1 VIQRQRLF
9 PYAKAHPSPNRP
21 AYSLSQPDGSSQN
34 GRKAADCRQRLST
47 QNYRH
52 KRQFKKPAAQE
63 KTMNNNMIP
72 LWIPQADYEQLQRL
86 AVTVR
91 DLAGQAETTTDLTL
105 VALDE
110 ARAEAEAEIAAIV
123 LGALAHQPE

>member
-1 VIQRQRLF
+1 
-9 PYAKAHPSPNRP
+9 
-21 AYSLSQPDGSSQN
+21 
-34 GRKAADCRQRLST
+34 
-47 QNYRH
+47 
-52 KRQFKKPAAQE
+52 
-63 KTMNNNMIP
+63 MNNNMMP

-123 LGALAHQPE
+123 LCALAHQPE

>member
-1 VIQRQRLF
+1 
-9 PYAKAHPSPNRP
+9 
-21 AYSLSQPDGSSQN
+21 
-34 GRKAADCRQRLST
+34 
-47 QNYRH
+47 
-52 KRQFKKPAAQE
+52 
-63 KTMNNNMIP
+63 MNNNIIP
-72 LWIPQADYEQLQRL
+72 LWIPQVDYEQLQRL

>member
-1 VIQRQRLF
+1 
-9 PYAKAHPSPNRP
+9 
-21 AYSLSQPDGSSQN
+21 
-34 GRKAADCRQRLST
+34 
-47 QNYRH
+47 
-52 KRQFKKPAAQE
+52 
-63 KTMNNNMIP
+63 MNNNMIS

-105 VALDE
+105 AALDE

>member
-1 VIQRQRLF
+1 
-9 PYAKAHPSPNRP
+9 
-21 AYSLSQPDGSSQN
+21 
-34 GRKAADCRQRLST
+34 
-47 QNYRH
+47 
-52 KRQFKKPAAQE
+52 
-63 KTMNNNMIP
+63 MNNNMIP
-72 LWIPQADYEQLQRL
+72 LWISQADYEQLQRL

-123 LGALAHQPE
+123 LGALAYQPE

>member
-1 VIQRQRLF
+1 
-9 PYAKAHPSPNRP
+9 
-21 AYSLSQPDGSSQN
+21 
-34 GRKAADCRQRLST
+34 
-47 QNYRH
+47 
-52 KRQFKKPAAQE
+52 
-63 KTMNNNMIP
+63 MNNNMIP

-123 LGALAHQPE
+123 LGALAPQPE